1 MVFCKVGVNVIYY
14 GVLFC
19 CWVVYELVCSYT
31 FANFFCGIYVFVL
44 YVNVNPGDATL
55 QGVAIP
61 LNQIT
66 FVAIYLA
73 LTAFAL

>member
-31 FANFFCGIYVFVL
+31 FANFFCGMYVFVL
-44 YVNVNPGDATL
+44 YVNVKVTQYPLGAYAPGSCDIATR
-55 QGVAIP
+55 
-61 LNQIT
+61 
-66 FVAIYLA
+66 
-73 LTAFAL
+73 

>member
-31 FANFFCGIYVFVL
+31 FANFFCDIYVFVL
-44 YVNVNPGDATL
+44 YVNVKVTHKYFL
-55 QGVAIP
+55 M
-61 LNQIT
+61 
-66 FVAIYLA
+66 FYCWW
-73 LTAFAL
+73 